1 MTYIGSYWRGSYT
14 IMADFDK
21 EEQSLFDNAMAF
33 VRIKKNKKM
42 IAEKLV
48 DHFLQEESPVSVFMA
63 GSPGAGKTEVAKSL
77 VEGFGGNTL
86 RIDNDELRNEFE
98 GYTGGNSHLF
108 QSASTRLVD
117 AVHDRALKKEIS
129 FILDTTLSSYEVA
142 KKNIER
148 SLKRNRAV
156 MIIFVYQSPQNA
168 WAFVQAREKVE
179 GRRVPPDV
187 FIKQFI
193 DSQLVV
199 NKLKKE
205 FNKQIRVEVL
215 VRDLMED
222 KAYHCN
228 VNTVDQYLEHKY
240 DAVSLNSIVNNK
252 SEC

>member
-1 MTYIGSYWRGSYT
+1 MHDYN
-14 IMADFDK
+14 K
-21 EEQSLFDNAMAF
+21 EDQSLFDEAMSF
-33 VRIKKNKKM
+33 VRIKKNKKK
-42 IAEKLV
+42 IAKKLV
-48 DHFLQEESPVSVFMA
+48 DSLPEEESPVSVFMA

-77 VEGFGGNTL
+77 VESFGGNTL

-108 QSASTRLVD
+108 QSAATRLVE
-117 AVHDRALKKEIS
+117 AVHDRALKKKVS
-129 FILDTTLSSYEVA
+129 FILDTTLSCYEVA

-148 SLKRNRAV
+148 SLNKDRAV

-187 FIKQFI
+187 FVKQFI

-199 NKLKKE
+199 NKLKAE
-205 FNKQIRVEVL
+205 FQKQIRVEVL
-215 VRDLMED
+215 VKDLTEQ

-228 VNTVDQYLEHKY
+228 VSTVDQYLENKY
-240 DAVSLNSIVNNK
+240 NTASLNSIVNNK

>member
-1 MTYIGSYWRGSYT
+1 
-14 IMADFDK
+14 
-21 EEQSLFDNAMAF
+21 
-33 VRIKKNKKM
+33 
-42 IAEKLV
+42 
-48 DHFLQEESPVSVFMA
+48 MA

-77 VEGFGGNTL
+77 VEAFGGNTL
-86 RIDNDELRNEFE
+86 RIDNDELRNEFK

-108 QSASTRLVD
+108 QSASTRLVE
-117 AVHDRALKKEIS
+117 AVHDRALKKKVS
-129 FILDTTLSSYEVA
+129 FILDTTLSCYEVA

-148 SLKRNRAV
+148 SLNKDRAV

-187 FIKQFI
+187 FVKQFI

-199 NKLKKE
+199 NKLKEE
-205 FNKQIRVEVL
+205 FQKQIRVEVL
-215 VRDLMED
+215 VKDLTEQ

-228 VNTVDQYLEHKY
+228 VSAVDQYLEHKY
-240 DAVSLNSIVNNK
+240 NFASLNSIVNNK